1 MQESKDKISNYKRA
15 YDNKL
20 GYGKRPALIL
30 VDFVEA
36 YFDKSCELY
45 ADVDHVL
52 ASALR
57 VREVARAKNVP
68 IIFTNLVY
76 QQGGADGGVFYQKVK
91 PLRHFQKGQPMG
103 AWPKGVEP
111 ADNELVISK
120 QYPSAFFDTSLATTL
135 TELNIDSLI
144 ITGLTTSGC
153 IRATCVDCVSHGFIP
168 IVVSDSCGDRHE
180 DPHQANLFDMD
191 AKYADVVD
199 EASVIAYLNSLSDN

>member
-57 VREVARAKNVP
+57 VREVAHAKNVP

-180 DPHQANLFDMD
+180 DPHQANLFDMGQ
-191 AKYADVVD
+191 KYADLMTSD
-199 EASVIAYLNSLSDN
+199 EVIEKIKNP